1 MTITLSSEVQ
11 KMLRLLR
18 WKLNSKTLLM
28 VHHMNAE
35 TTCTNT
41 RNSYSIETF
50 LHDIWTRVNH
60 DVTDVTFSCMVYI
73 LIGHISGTTAD
84 PVCTSCRQGLQF
96 LRPCCQGPEHYHYH
110 TDTRKKSILIQCGP
124 TKPHAQDHDFMI
136 LRSYVILLNH
146 INPMCSY

>member
-1 MTITLSSEVQ
+1 
-11 KMLRLLR
+11 MLCLLR
-18 WKLNSKTLLM
+18 WKLNSKTLPM

-84 PVCTSCRQGLQF
+84 PCAPPAGKVSSSYDRAVKVRNIITITLI
-96 LRPCCQGPEHYHYH
+96 LE
-110 TDTRKKSILIQCGP
+110 KKSILIQCGP
-124 TKPHAQDHDFMI
+124 TKPHAQDHNFMI
-136 LRSYVILLNH
+136 LSSYVILLNH
-146 INPMCSY
+146 MLKIMIL